1 MRFLGIAL
9 TRSVCRRRGLGTG
22 LTYASTDREALLTE
36 QEVTVGIGTSIFL
49 IAVGAILRYAVTRS
63 TVEGV
68 DLDVVGLILMIVG
81 VAGLVISFLWM
92 TMWADRRRGAV
103 VGERAVVR
111 EPVREREV
119 VERDA
124 Y

>member
-1 MRFLGIAL
+1 VGLSGSRDRF
-9 TRSVCRRRGLGTG
+9 
-22 LTYASTDREALLTE
+22 TE
-36 QEVTVGIGTSIFL
+36 IQEVRVGIGTSIFL
-49 IAVGAILRYAVTRS
+49 IAVGAILRYAVTD
-63 TVEGV
+63 TVKGV
-68 DLDVVGLILMIVG
+68 ELDTVGLILMIVG
-81 VAGLVISFLWM
+81 AVGLVLTFLWM

-119 VERDA
+119 VERDV

>member
-1 MRFLGIAL
+1 
-9 TRSVCRRRGLGTG
+9 
-22 LTYASTDREALLTE
+22 
-36 QEVTVGIGTSIFL
+36 VGIGTSIFL
-49 IAVGAILRYAVTRS
+49 IAVGAILRYAVTGH
-63 TVEGV
+63 VEGV

-81 VAGLVISFLWM
+81 VVGLVLTFLWM

-103 VGERAVVR
+103 VR

-119 VERDA
+119 VERDP

>member
-1 MRFLGIAL
+1 
-9 TRSVCRRRGLGTG
+9 
-22 LTYASTDREALLTE
+22 
-36 QEVTVGIGTSIFL
+36 VGIGTSIFL
-49 IAVGAILRYAVTRS
+49 IAVGAILRYAVTGH
-63 TVEGV
+63 VEGV

-81 VAGLVISFLWM
+81 VVGLVVTFLWM

-103 VGERAVVR
+103 VR

-119 VERDA
+119 VERDP

>member
-1 MRFLGIAL
+1 
-9 TRSVCRRRGLGTG
+9 
-22 LTYASTDREALLTE
+22 
-36 QEVTVGIGTSIFL
+36 VGIGTSIFL

-119 VERDA
+119 VERDT

>member
-1 MRFLGIAL
+1 
-9 TRSVCRRRGLGTG
+9 
-22 LTYASTDREALLTE
+22 
-36 QEVTVGIGTSIFL
+36 VGIGTSIFL
-49 IAVGAILRYAVTRS
+49 IAVGAILRYAVTG
-63 TVEGV
+63 TVENV

-81 VAGLVISFLWM
+81 AAGLVLTFLWM
-92 TMWADRRRGAV
+92 TMWADRRRAAV

-119 VERDA
+119 VERDV